1 MVMSR
6 WQRAVIIAIS
16 QRSDRVSAG
25 RTATG
30 QSQRQHG
37 KQGNPFESHATSF
50 QRSDLFRHFLALN
63 DRNLHKTIRMPLS
76 SAGFA
81 EVQSVCW
88 KVFQLRRKSAANK
101 L

>member
-1 MVMSR
+1 MV
-6 WQRAVIIAIS
+6 IAIP
-16 QRSDRVSAG
+16 QRSNRVSAG

-30 QSQRQHG
+30 QGQRQHG
-37 KQGNPFESHATSF
+37 KQGHPFEPHATSF
-50 QRSDLFRHFLALN
+50 QRSDLFRQFFTPN

-88 KVFQLRRKSAANK
+88 KVSQLRRKSVANS